1 MPKIRKTP
9 QTASFHYLRS
19 DCNREFKGNLKV
31 QQCEG
36 ISGRGAHKG
45 ERCNVQVR
53 ANLPY
58 CTSHLRSEVGF
69 EAKES
74 QILDG
79 GIGLF
84 TTIKRDSG
92 QFLCEYKGEF
102 LTFAQLDERYGKDD
116 IAPYAISFNQ
126 EKGGGYNAVKG
137 VIDAALE
144 RYYPALINDARGN
157 SKFKNNC
164 EVVEHAPTGAGLPS
178 LNIYATKTILA
189 GQELFLNYGDEY
201 WSKESGKYKNQAN
214 ILDESPVIVTDSARI
229 RRKLYDKKK

>member
-1 MPKIRKTP
+1 MSRIRKTP
-9 QTASFHYLRS
+9 QIASFHYLRS
-19 DCNREFKGNLKV
+19 DSNQEFKGNLKV

-36 ISGRGAHKG
+36 ISAHKGHKG
-45 ERCNVQVR
+45 ERCNVKVR

-58 CTSHLRSEVGF
+58 CASHLRSVVGF

-74 QILDG
+74 QIPDG

-116 IAPYAISFNQ
+116 IAPYALSFNQ
-126 EKGGGYNAVKG
+126 EKGGSYNAVEG
-137 VIDAALE
+137 VLDAALE
-144 RYYPALINDARGN
+144 RYYPALINDAHGN

-164 EVVEHAPTGAGLPS
+164 EVVEHAPTEGGLPS

-189 GQELFLNYGDEY
+189 NQELFLNYGDEY
-201 WSKESGKYKNQAN
+201 WNKASGKYKNQAN
-214 ILDESPVIVTDSARI
+214 ILKESPVIVTDSAKI